1 MFCKPGKYSMILNK
15 LSSMRSNVDDTRE
28 NSILADYG
36 IRLWAIKAIL
46 KSLSSLKDSDI
57 IDEWAAF
64 PVVNNVESSYCLS

>member
-64 PVVNNVESSYCLS
+64 PVVNNVESSYSLS

>member
-1 MFCKPGKYSMILNK
+1 
-15 LSSMRSNVDDTRE
+15 MRSNVDDTRE